1 MEKKTKQNTKNKQT
15 SKDFIQC
22 LFLTKYTVLFRTHIQ
37 NLHKNMNNLIIT
49 KRNLQTSIMEF
60 YYTTEQH

>member
-1 MEKKTKQNTKNKQT
+1 MEKKKQT
-15 SKDFIQC
+15 SKDFIKY

-49 KRNLQTSIMEF
+49 KRNLQMNIMEF